1 MNVVHFQFN
10 KITTFSMSYMSDEIS
25 GGSVSFML
33 GEEKLPKPS
42 AYPLRLIQ
50 LPLTPLNTSGIHSG
64 LNDP

>member
-1 MNVVHFQFN
+1 
-10 KITTFSMSYMSDEIS
+10 MSYMSDEIS

-42 AYPLRLIQ
+42 AYPPRLIQ
-50 LPLTPLNTSGIHSG
+50 LPLSPLNTSGIHSG